1 MLKSSAPD
9 HNHILLGGARTA
21 SLMDDD
27 DVWMMMTLN
36 PSWRQFITS
45 SSNGQ
50 TEEMQNKELLA
61 GILPQMN
68 NFMVIGKNPRSVPK
82 EELRV
87 IDEEEMKC
95 LSPGLLHGKIDLKS
109 VTYGE
114 ARRLHEA
121 VKLIKR
127 LYYNEKFVKDYF
139 IASFYFFFTNVVT
152 DAYHFIVF

>member
-68 NFMVIGKNPRSVPK
+68 NFMVIGKNPSVPK